1 MKLFIFLLLGT
12 TLFYLLKVVQ
22 TETSF
27 KDDDSILADDDECE
41 EIMDLSRIKREA
53 DAEPKRGGGGRFT
66 SSSRGSYRSYS
77 YSYRSSR
84 RRGGGYTDNATGKTT
99 ASLNLTCTVMV
110 GVASTV
116 ISILYLRDCR

>member
-1 MKLFIFLLLGT
+1 MKLCTFLLLGT
-12 TLFYLLKVVQ
+12 TLFYLLQVVQ

-53 DAEPKRGGGGRFT
+53 DAEPKRGGGGRSS
-66 SSSRGSYRSYS
+66 SSSRGSYRSYG
-77 YSYRSSR
+77 RRSR
-84 RRGGGYTDNATGKTT
+84 RQGGRYTDNATGKTT

-110 GVASTV
+110 GVASAV

>member
-1 MKLFIFLLLGT
+1 MKLCTFLLLGT

-53 DAEPKRGGGGRFT
+53 EAEPKRGGGGRSS
-66 SSSRGSYRSYS
+66 SSSRGSYRSY
-77 YSYRSSR
+77 RSSSST
-84 RRGGGYTDNATGKTT
+84 RGGGYTDNATGKTT

-110 GVASTV
+110 GVASAV
-116 ISILYLRDCR
+116 ISILYLRCRR